1 MKFSTLWDILIELLT
16 KRRVTATYLSEK
28 YGLSPRTVY
37 RYVDILA
44 QSVPLQIKRGRS
56 GGICLAEQYK
66 LPVDFFTAEEYQTLL
81 ESLGEAYT
89 KYADERYL
97 RVLRKLDSQTRTEP
111 CEQPLA
117 ASAEDLLLLE
127 NRTDL
132 LPSLTEKL
140 RILQTCMQTLTM
152 ADIVYENQLQKIEP
166 HALVF
171 QGNGWGMYA
180 FSHAKRDF
188 FLFRIQAISS
198 IVKLEESFRKRPF
211 DFPLPPAPVKQIPV
225 RFLLSPKGLERATDW
240 LGIEY
245 IKPRKSGY
253 VADVLLPDDEALPE
267 KILSFGKE
275 IKVVTPHSLKSKV
288 AKLAA
293 EIAALYDKTDS

>member
-1 MKFSTLWDILIELLT
+1 MKFSTLLDILIELLT
-16 KRRVTATYLSEK
+16 KRRVTALYLSEK
-28 YGLSPRTVY
+28 YELSPRTVY
-37 RYVDILA
+37 RYVDILS

-66 LPVDFFTAEEYQTLL
+66 LPMDFFTAEEYQTLL
-81 ESLGEAYT
+81 DALSESYT
-89 KYADERYL
+89 KYADERFL
-97 RVLRKLDSQTRTEP
+97 NVLRKLDSQVRTQP
-111 CEQPLA
+111 CEQPLV
-117 ASAEDLLLLE
+117 ASAEDLLFLE

-152 ADIVYENQLQKIEP
+152 ADIVYEGELQKIEP
-166 HALVF
+166 HTLVF

-180 FSHAKRDF
+180 FSYAKREF

-211 DFPLPPAPVKQIPV
+211 DFPFSPTPVKKIPV
-225 RFLLSPKGLERATDW
+225 RLTISPKTLERATDW
-240 LGIEY
+240 LGIEH
-245 IKPRKSGY
+245 IKPRKGGY
-253 VADVLLPDDEALPE
+253 VADVLLPDDENLPA
-267 KILSFGKE
+267 KILSLGKG
-275 IKVVTPHSLKSKV
+275 IKVVTPTSLKTKV

-293 EIAALYDKTDS
+293 EIIALYE